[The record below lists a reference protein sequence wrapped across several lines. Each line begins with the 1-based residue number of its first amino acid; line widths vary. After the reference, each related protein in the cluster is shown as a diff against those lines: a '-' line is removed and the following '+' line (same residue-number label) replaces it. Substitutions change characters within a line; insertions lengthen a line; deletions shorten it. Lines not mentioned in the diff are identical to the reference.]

1 MEASGERSPGCGNP
15 GVSAPADRSGLQP
28 PYLGGLSTVLLASFS
43 AFIEQQSLGWE
54 QIFIVQTVESFANHC
69 RDRRLYPAV
78 RGLARYLNG
87 QGKLP
92 WPLTDLSDRLP
103 EVYEGYLRH
112 FTATRPASH
121 NKLPGIRRL
130 LGELHTHLNQ
140 GKYHSRH
147 RHYRAARRCAGDQH
161 RRPSAG
167 TRQTRRSW
175 LRGFLRYLYQ
185 IEVLPADLAELVIGA
200 RQYGEAKPPKFLRSE
215 EIRKLFAACNPVAP
229 RELRTQA
236 MLYLAYSLG
245 LRPKEISLIS
255 LDDLRFQAGE
265 ISLSSRK
272 CASPLRLPLPEDA
285 IKAIAA
291 YILGGRPKSD
301 ERSLFLTLRAPCG
314 PIQAATVSC
323 DLQAL
328 MKKAGLSASA
338 YWLRHSYAQNLL
350 EADCSIFEIKE
361 MMGHDRI
368 QTTRRYLHIHTR
380 LMREV
385 LFDETL

>member
-1 MEASGERSPGCGNP
+1 MNGQLDAAIQE
-15 GVSAPADRSGLQP
+15 
-28 PYLGGLSTVLLASFS
+28 YLLRLIDQGYNHHTWDAYQRLLARFS
-43 AFIEQQSLGWE
+43 AFVDQQTMGWE
-54 QIFIVQTVESFANHC
+54 QIFTVQTMESFANHC

-78 RGLARYLNG
+78 RGLARYLHG

-92 WPLTDLSDRLP
+92 WPLTDLSARLP
-103 EVYEGYLRH
+103 EVYEGYFRH
-112 FTATRPASH
+112 FAATRPASH
-121 NKLPGIRRL
+121 SKLPGIRRL
-130 LGELHTHLNQ
+130 LGELHTHL
-140 GKYHSRH
+140 SRENTAL
-147 RHYRAARRCAGDQH
+147 AAVTIEQLDAVLAANTAGFQ
-161 RRPSAG
+161 PG
-167 TRQTRRSW
+167 TRQLHRSW

-200 RQYGEAKPPKFLRSE
+200 RQYGDTKPPKFLRPE
-215 EIRKLFAACNPVAP
+215 EIGRLFAACNPVAP

-236 MLYLAYSLG
+236 MLHLAYSLG

-265 ISLSSRK
+265 ISLPSRK
-272 CASPLRLPLPEDA
+272 CASPMRLPLPENA

-291 YILGGRPKSD
+291 YILGGRPKSA

-338 YWLRHSYAQNLL
+338 YWLRHSYAQSLL

>member
-1 MEASGERSPGCGNP
+1 MNGHLDAAIQEYLLRLIDQGYSHHTW
-15 GVSAPADRSGLQP
+15 GVYQR
-28 PYLGGLSTVLLASFS
+28 LLARFS

-130 LGELHTHLNQ
+130 LGELHTHLNRENTTLATVTIEQ
-140 GKYHSRH
+140 LD
-147 RHYRAARRCAGDQH
+147 AVLAINTAGLQ
-161 RRPSAG
+161 PG